1 MKVKMIL
8 VVKHIYFALCY
19 QQSSRRKWISA
30 FKFICIFQYMDRFS
44 CASFSQRSS
53 TFTFHGAPRVWN
65 GAMIRKTVRGDSV
78 LYIILEDVQ
87 VCLCHLTQCI
97 MPGVCSLAELRSFKH
112 EFFCVTQS
120 RKLLFFIYI
129 NLSAR

>member
-1 MKVKMIL
+1 M
-8 VVKHIYFALCY
+8 A
-19 QQSSRRKWISA
+19 
-30 FKFICIFQYMDRFS
+30 RFS
-44 CASFSQRSS
+44 CASFSQKSS
-53 TFTFHGAPRVWN
+53 TFIFHGAPCVWN
-65 GAMIRKTVRGDSV
+65 GAMIRKTVKGESV

-129 NLSAR
+129 YIYICQLGKTSFSV